1 MDHSPNTLS
10 EKRKVS
16 IGLIIGIILL
26 PIVFVWF
33 LLKQGYSK
41 KAKIIGFAWLV
52 VWIIVAFTSGNK
64 SDSSEL
70 NPEKASSKVKSEE
83 IKPLSIGESAKYEE
97 FLVTFNG
104 FEIKNSF
111 KVNNMVTWPTS
122 LGKEANAEYAVID
135 VSFKNES
142 NETQSKMATGELWLI
157 QSDNQ
162 KIIYDSEELIVWE
175 GFGST
180 FLEAVAKQTKRQKI
194 AYKIPSDIKGHFY
207 YVIDS
212 LQPDL
217 KLDCGIKQ

>member
-1 MDHSPNTLS
+1 MSWNLHQHL
-10 EKRKVS
+10 
-16 IGLIIGIILL
+16 GLN
-26 PIVFVWF
+26 
-33 LLKQGYSK
+33 S
-41 KAKIIGFAWLV
+41 
-52 VWIIVAFTSGNK
+52 NK

-122 LGKEANAEYAVID
+122 LGKEANTEYAVID